1 MKTFALP
8 ILSPKLF
15 TIMISTKNFISNQK
29 EIDTAWVF
37 EFYLDLPERLFG
49 QDLQVK
55 SIFNPSERTPSMFI
69 YYDKGSG
76 QYKFKD
82 FSSGTQG
89 SAIDVVQ
96 KIYKLNYSQA
106 LFRIIEDYNGY
117 ILKHGE
123 HDRIECTPAA
133 KYKVDFVKKRGWYQ
147 EDVDFWLSFNIGASI
162 LKEYN
167 VFAIEYYTMVKE
179 EENSFDK
186 LTIKNKQMY
195 GYFDKYGNIYK
206 IYQPAQKNYKFIKVT
221 PYTQGLD
228 QLTYTKPNL
237 IICSSLKDAMCLRHF
252 NFNVEVIAPDSEN
265 TMIKP
270 YVINNLN
277 EKFSK
282 IITLFDNDPAGHNA
296 IKKYKETYN
305 IHGTY
310 LEIEKD
316 LSDAVKLHGINK
328 IKEIIAPLLSKTL
341 KL

>member
-1 MKTFALP
+1 
-8 ILSPKLF
+8 
-15 TIMISTKNFISNQK
+15 MISTKNFISNQK
-29 EIDTAWVF
+29 DVDSAWVF
-37 EFYLDLPERLFG
+37 EFYLDFPERLFG

-55 SIFNPSERTPSMFI
+55 SIFNPTERTPSMFI
-69 YYDKGSG
+69 YFAKSVG

-82 FSSGTQG
+82 FSSGKQG
-89 SAIDVVQ
+89 SAIDLV
-96 KIYKLNYSQA
+96 KEIFNLNFSQA
-106 LFRIIEDYNGY
+106 LFHIIEDYNKY

-133 KYKVDFVKKRGWYQ
+133 RYKVDFIKKRNWYQ
-147 EDVDFWLSFNIGASI
+147 TDVDFWLSFNIGSSI

-167 VFAIEYYTMVKE
+167 VYPIEYYNMIKE
-179 EENSFDK
+179 GENTFDK
-186 LTIKNKQMY
+186 ITIRNKQMY
-195 GYFDKYGNIYK
+195 GYFNKYGDIYK

-221 PYTQGLD
+221 PYTQGID
-228 QLTYTKPNL
+228 QLKYQKPNL

-265 TMIKP
+265 TLIKP
-270 YVINNLN
+270 YVINNLK
-277 EKFSK
+277 EKYSK
-282 IITLFDNDPAGHNA
+282 VITLFDNDQAGHNA
-296 IKKYKETYN
+296 IKKYKEAYN
-305 IHGTY
+305 IHGTF